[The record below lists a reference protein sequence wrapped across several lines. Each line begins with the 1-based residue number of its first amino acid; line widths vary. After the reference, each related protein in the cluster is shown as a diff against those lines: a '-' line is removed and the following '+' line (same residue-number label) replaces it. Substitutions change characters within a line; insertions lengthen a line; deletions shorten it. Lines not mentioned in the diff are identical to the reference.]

1 MVIVN
6 GADTDTNVSC
16 LAGTESA
23 TESADRRHNKNAE
36 GNKDDDKVS
45 LTLRFM
51 PQQQRQ
57 RQRQH
62 VSVKIQIHSLENA
75 DRGRPTVHC
84 VHTRPTINYDDA
96 TLRTFE
102 QVPKTLLGRPRCTL
116 LQDTVYLCIFQVDC
130 ASCFDFPPVHAKCQR
145 TCSLCALHDSR
156 IGSIHRSMVA
166 TATTVGIAACTCSY
180 AGYAARTSHPA
191 HPSDALFACE
201 NCCRDVAVNNL
212 QAPASNERL
221 TATPS
226 LRMKLRLRMRLR
238 LRGLSTDGGAADHFT
253 VRRWRRFKCCLV
265 VVFLLFFFLGII
277 FHIGANALDRSSSS
291 GDFNYTRKVP

>member
-1 MVIVN
+1 MAYNTTRGSYSHKGKRGKAGKGERVFGNAVQKLMLMSRRIFGVQP
-6 GADTDTNVSC
+6 VSVSISIC
-16 LAGTESA
+16 LRSCSILSALVHLEVWNCSYLSKTATSCGHCQRRRYRYKCELPRTGTESE

-51 PQQQRQ
+51 PQQRQ

-116 LQDTVYLCIFQVDC
+116 LQDTVYL
-130 ASCFDFPPVHAKCQR
+130 S
-145 TCSLCALHDSR
+145 
-156 IGSIHRSMVA
+156 GW
-166 TATTVGIAACTCSY
+166 
-180 AGYAARTSHPA
+180 
-191 HPSDALFACE
+191 
-201 NCCRDVAVNNL
+201 
-212 QAPASNERL
+212 
-221 TATPS
+221 
-226 LRMKLRLRMRLR
+226 LR
-238 LRGLSTDGGAADHFT
+238 
-253 VRRWRRFKCCLV
+253 
-265 VVFLLFFFLGII
+265 
-277 FHIGANALDRSSSS
+277 
-291 GDFNYTRKVP
+291 